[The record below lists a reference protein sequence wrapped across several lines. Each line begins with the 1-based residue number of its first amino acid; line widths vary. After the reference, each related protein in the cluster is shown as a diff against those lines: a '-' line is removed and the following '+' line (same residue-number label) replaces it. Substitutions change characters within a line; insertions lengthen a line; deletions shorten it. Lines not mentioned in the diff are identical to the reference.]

1 VATGRKLKV
10 KSAASKR
17 FFVSGTGKIR
27 YHKTNKRH
35 LMTSK
40 SAKRTRS
47 LKTGTLEKG
56 QSDNIRK
63 VLG

>member
-1 VATGRKLKV
+1 VATGKKLKV

-40 SAKRTRS
+40 SSKRTRS
-47 LKTGTLEKG
+47 LKTGSLLKG
-56 QSDNIRK
+56 QADNIRK

>member
-1 VATGRKLKV
+1 MATGRKLKSK
-10 KSAASKR
+10 KSASKR
-17 FFVSGTGKIR
+17 FIVSASGKIR
-27 YHKTNKRH
+27 FHKTNKRH

-40 SAKRTRS
+40 SSKRTRS

-56 QSDNIRK
+56 QADNIRK